1 MKRRAAR
8 LAWFL
13 WALSFALTAL
23 YVALL
28 VLSWGGPGPLTVE
41 EDIAI
46 VPAYLLMF
54 IIFSTVGAVIASGR
68 PENSIGWLFCG
79 ASIAMAG
86 GFSSQLY
93 AQYALL
99 GRSDALAGGAAA
111 LWLSSWLGILGL
123 FVVPTFL
130 LFLFPDGR
138 AASSR
143 WRVVVRLSIGI
154 VVLGVVGLM
163 FKPGPIEPFEQL
175 ANPLGV
181 GGPLGRVFTAL
192 NAMLD
197 VTAGPFFLTGGAAIV
212 SRLRR
217 AGGESRLQLKWFA
230 YAASV
235 MGSCFGLSF
244 VTGAAG
250 LAGPADIFFIAG
262 AVALGRH
269 PCRVGPGDLEIQALR
284 IDRVINRTLVYG
296 ALTAVLG
303 AVYFGVVVTLQAAL
317 GERIGASPLVVAGT
331 TLGVAALFRPARSRI
346 QDVIDRRFNRR
357 RYDAQQTVEA
367 FSARLRDEIDL
378 DELTSDLLI
387 TVRRALQPAHASV
400 WFKPSHGAVPR

>member
-1 MKRRAAR
+1 
-8 LAWFL
+8 
-13 WALSFALTAL
+13 
-23 YVALL
+23 
-28 VLSWGGPGPLTVE
+28 
-41 EDIAI
+41 
-46 VPAYLLMF
+46 
-54 IIFSTVGAVIASGR
+54 
-68 PENSIGWLFCG
+68 
-79 ASIAMAG
+79 
-86 GFSSQLY
+86 
-93 AQYALL
+93 
-99 GRSDALAGGAAA
+99 
-111 LWLSSWLGILGL
+111 
-123 FVVPTFL
+123 
-130 LFLFPDGR
+130 
-138 AASSR
+138 
-143 WRVVVRLSIGI
+143 
-154 VVLGVVGLM
+154 
-163 FKPGPIEPFEQL
+163 
-175 ANPLGV
+175 
-181 GGPLGRVFTAL
+181 
-192 NAMLD
+192 MLD

-346 QDVIDRRFNRR
+346 QDASTAGATTRSKPSRRSQRACGTR
-357 RYDAQQTVEA
+357 ST
-367 FSARLRDEIDL
+367 
-378 DELTSDLLI
+378 LTSSPPI
-387 TVRRALQPAHASV
+387 YS
-400 WFKPSHGAVPR
+400 SS

>member
-46 VPAYLLMF
+46 VPVYLLMF

-130 LFLFPDGR
+130 LFLFTRRASGLESLARRCSALDRHCGARGR
-138 AASSR
+138 R
-143 WRVVVRLSIGI
+143 PHV
-154 VVLGVVGLM
+154 
-163 FKPGPIEPFEQL
+163 Q
-175 ANPLGV
+175 
-181 GGPLGRVFTAL
+181 
-192 NAMLD
+192 
-197 VTAGPFFLTGGAAIV
+197 AGP
-212 SRLRR
+212 
-217 AGGESRLQLKWFA
+217 
-230 YAASV
+230 
-235 MGSCFGLSF
+235 
-244 VTGAAG
+244 
-250 LAGPADIFFIAG
+250 
-262 AVALGRH
+262 
-269 PCRVGPGDLEIQALR
+269 
-284 IDRVINRTLVYG
+284 DRTI
-296 ALTAVLG
+296 
-303 AVYFGVVVTLQAAL
+303 
-317 GERIGASPLVVAGT
+317 
-331 TLGVAALFRPARSRI
+331 
-346 QDVIDRRFNRR
+346 
-357 RYDAQQTVEA
+357 
-367 FSARLRDEIDL
+367 
-378 DELTSDLLI
+378 
-387 TVRRALQPAHASV
+387 
-400 WFKPSHGAVPR
+400 